1 MAILHFRCKER
12 RRTMRVM
19 LSVPLKVHGISAEG
33 ETFAVETKSHTVSLH
48 GASIELEHAVAIGD
62 ILLLEN
68 ELTRE
73 QVDGKVVTI
82 KRGRDGKIYVGIEF
96 TDLHLNFWHMAFPA
110 PGAKPLRR
118 RMVAEKVSALS

>member
-19 LSVPLKVHGISAEG
+19 LTVPLRVHGITQDG
-33 ETFAVETKSHTVSLH
+33 ETFAIETKSHTVSLH
-48 GASIELEHAVAIGD
+48 GASVELEQAVALGD

-68 ELTRE
+68 ELSKE
-73 QVDGKVVTI
+73 QAEGKVVTI
-82 KRGRDGKIYVGIEF
+82 KRGRDGKVYVGIEF
-96 TDLHLNFWHMAFPA
+96 TDCELNFWHMAFPV

-118 RMVAEKVSALS
+118 LVREKVSVLS

>member
-19 LSVPLKVHGISAEG
+19 LSVPLRVHGITSEG
-33 ETFAVETKSHTVSLH
+33 ETYAVETKSHTVSLH
-48 GASIELEHAVAIGD
+48 GASIELEHSVALGD

-68 ELTRE
+68 KLTEE
-73 QVDGKVVTI
+73 QAEGKVV
-82 KRGRDGKIYVGIEF
+82 D
-96 TDLHLNFWHMAFPA
+96 TDFSLNFWHMAFPT

-118 RMVAEKVSALS
+118 RYAEKVAALS